1 MACPERLPIVIRDKI
16 DYKSK
21 TVSRDKDGNYVM
33 IKESNSEKDITVI
46 HICAYNIRTPK
57 YIKQILMNPKKKL
70 KPI

>member
-1 MACPERLPIVIRDKI
+1 MDKI

-33 IKESNSEKDITVI
+33 IKESNWEKDITI
-46 HICAYNIRTPK
+46 INICASNIRTPK

-70 KPI
+70 TQI